1 MMLSERLQQPRPETT
16 TETPLNLRIET
27 ASQLIDNSII
37 QLTDKIHTDTMSI
50 EDILILQVEREAQN
64 KTDGMLK
71 MISMLG

>member
-16 TETPLNLRIET
+16 TETQLNLRIET

-50 EDILILQVEREAQN
+50 EDIQILQVEREAQN